1 VRENLQTNSP
11 TGLRTHSVSDGIT
24 VTGEAM
30 RRVSPE
36 AADFLIEITTSAP
49 SAAQSMRENQARTQQ
64 IAHALAPLSV
74 QPADLQSISLH
85 VYNLYSPYLPAPAPM
100 PMLPQFAGPH
110 SGVGFVSTTQG
121 PGQELQHNPYEMQ
134 FGAYQSKNIV
144 RVTVRDANRAGEVVD
159 TAAKNGAVILG
170 GVCMRVSDESS
181 ARKTVLEA
189 AAKDARTKAEAL
201 ANAAGKP
208 IGEPVAITEEIV
220 VSNGTY
226 MALRA
231 ALPFAFGAGTQQ
243 TAGEFEY
250 YARVSARFNFQ

>member
-11 TGLRTHSVSDGIT
+11 AGFRTQSVSDGIT

-49 SAAQSMRENQARTQQ
+49 SAAQSMRENHARTQQ

-85 VYNLYSPYLPAPAPM
+85 VYNLYSPYLPAPPPM

-110 SGVGFVSTTQG
+110 SAVGFVSTTQG
-121 PGQELQHNPYEMQ
+121 PGQELQHNPYEIQ
-134 FGAYQSKNIV
+134 FGAYQAKNIV
-144 RVTVRDANRAGEVVD
+144 RVTVRDANRAGDVVD

-170 GVCMRVSDESS
+170 GFCMRVGDESS

-231 ALPFAFGAGTQQ
+231 AMPFAFGAGTPQ